1 MKSNQI
7 DALVGCEILC
17 ISPQVFFIHRFMTVK
32 FNSPL
37 SHSDWGLFFT
47 DVYLILMLYE
57 LILLLLILPQRD
69 RWPARASRQT
79 ARTRRS
85 RSAAVK
91 RALPV
96 KTRTQSRCFPPD
108 LPSLYRLLV
117 QFCPVWFRCFKLL
130 SSAILTPVQN
140 NRTRL
145 TSRAPLHSCAFVA
158 LSRPR
163 AARSCIHVWMDTS
176 FTTSSSYS
184 NNERELLWSE
194 NSELWDR
201 NSELRDKKVVKV
213 KKIFFIRWR
222 KQASKLFTFIHE

>member
-7 DALVGCEILC
+7 DPLVGFEIIC
-17 ISPQVFFIHRFMTVK
+17 ISPQVFFIHRFLKLTAK
-32 FNSPL
+32 FHSPF
-37 SHSDWGLFFT
+37 SHSDWGLLCT
-47 DVYLILMLYE
+47 DVYLFLMLYE
-57 LILLLLILPQRD
+57 LILLLLILPQRG

-145 TSRAPLHSCAFVA
+145 TSRTPLHSCAFVA

-163 AARSCIHVWMDTS
+163 AARSCIHVCMDTS
-176 FTTSSSYS
+176 
-184 NNERELLWSE
+184 
-194 NSELWDR
+194 
-201 NSELRDKKVVKV
+201 
-213 KKIFFIRWR
+213 
-222 KQASKLFTFIHE
+222 IHYLIIIQ